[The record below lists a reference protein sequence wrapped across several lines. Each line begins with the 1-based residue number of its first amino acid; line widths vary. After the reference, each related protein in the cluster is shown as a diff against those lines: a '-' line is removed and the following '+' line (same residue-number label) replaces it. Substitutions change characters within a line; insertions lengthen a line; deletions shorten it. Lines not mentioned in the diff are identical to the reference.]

1 MIQTIKKKLRNISTV
16 HSLYMRLKR
25 LYNSELLG
33 MTSKTEQEYFA
44 KYGEKI
50 YSGKGEIVDLG
61 CWLGSTTIPLVK
73 GLLKNPAFEKSD
85 KKVYAYDLFIWYDW
99 MNPSLIG
106 TNLVGKY
113 KEGDSFLEEF
123 KDRIAKYSSHIEICD
138 GDLAQIGWNGK
149 EIEFLLIDAM
159 KNWELS
165 NAVIKHFF
173 GSLVPNESY
182 ILHQDFGHYFTPWI
196 HLLHWKF
203 REYFEFAED
212 VPDSG
217 SAVFKCIKK
226 IPENLLTETYSF
238 ETFTDDEAA
247 DAFSYSMKIVPAGKL
262 ANIAA
267 AKVMYFVHQNRIK
280 EAENELRSVIN
291 QGVPIE
297 KDLLV
302 VQDLLQTDT
311 SN

>member
-1 MIQTIKKKLRNISTV
+1 MIQSIKNRLKKISSV

-25 LYNSELLG
+25 LRNSELLG
-33 MTSKTEQEYFA
+33 MTSKTEQNYFA

-61 CWLGSTTIPLVK
+61 CWFGSTTIPLLR
-73 GLLKNPAFEKSD
+73 GLLKNPAFEKSGR
-85 KKVYAYDLFIWYDW
+85 KVYAYDLFIWYEW
-99 MNPSLIG
+99 MNSSLIG
-106 TNLVGKY
+106 TNLIGKY
-113 KEGDSFLEEF
+113 KEGDGFLDEF
-123 KDRIAKYSSHIEICD
+123 KNRTAKYSSHIEICA
-138 GDLAQIGWNGK
+138 GDLAQIGWNGN

-165 NAVIKHFF
+165 NAIIKHFF
-173 GSLVPNESY
+173 GSLIPNESY

-203 REYFEFAED
+203 REYFVFAED

-217 SAVFKCIKK
+217 SMVFKCIKK
-226 IPENLLTETYSF
+226 IPDNILSETYSF
-238 ETFTDDEAA
+238 DSFNNEEVNA
-247 DAFSYSMKIVPAGKL
+247 AFSHTMQIAPIKKL

-267 AKVMYFVHQNRIK
+267 AKVMYYVHQNRIT
-280 EAENELRSVIN
+280 EAKTELKNLLN
-291 QGVPIE
+291 QGVPME

-302 VQDLLQTDT
+302 VDDLLQKA
-311 SN
+311 